1 MKSFKFSTMKFLKL
15 LSFLAVICLINSCSK
30 DVMLEPQNDDSSI
43 SGDLLKSG
51 KMSLNIAVVSD
62 IHYLAASLLRNDA
75 ANGAAFQNYL
85 AADPKLIEYSIPIL
99 DKVVSELEREK
110 PDILLI
116 PGDLTKDG
124 EKLSHLA
131 VAKILHRLACE
142 GIKVFVIP
150 GNHDINNPQSKGYRG
165 QNSYETGTVS
175 PERFAAIY
183 DEFGYRNAKYR
194 DPHSLSYICQ
204 VKRDLWILGI
214 DDCKYDQNIGATV
227 PEVSGKIRSETMHWI
242 KDKMKNAKKEKVT
255 VLAMMHHGIMEHYN
269 GQEQLDPGYVV
280 DDWQSVAP
288 ELMEAGIQVF
298 FTGHYHANDITELQ
312 SNGKT
317 LYDIQTGSLV
327 STPSPYRLIK
337 YSGNALNIS
346 TAHVESIHARIPN
359 GLSFVDYSTLFHQQ
373 HFDGYFGYYLQLKGL
388 DGSTAAYF
396 APRFRNA
403 IMAHYAGDEKIT
415 GDEQLEVNELLG
427 VSEELWGAVMTLWT
441 DLPPIDNE
449 LRLELN

>member
-1 MKSFKFSTMKFLKL
+1 MKLFKFSTMKYLKL

-30 DVMLEPQNDDSSI
+30 DVMMEPQTDGSTNSN
-43 SGDLLKSG
+43 DLLKSG

-62 IHYLAASLLRNDA
+62 IHYLAASLMRNDA
-75 ANGAAFQNYL
+75 ANGAAFQAYL

-99 DKVVSELEREK
+99 DEVVSKLEREK

-131 VAKILHRLACE
+131 VAKILHRLASE

-165 QNSYETGTVS
+165 QNSYNTENVS

-183 DEFGYRNAKYR
+183 DEFGYWNAKYR

-204 VKRDLWILGI
+204 VKSDLWILGI
-214 DDCKYDQNIGATV
+214 DDCKYDQNVGASEPV
-227 PEVSGKIRSETMHWI
+227 VSGKIKPETMHWI
-242 KDKMKNAKKEKVT
+242 KEKMKIANKAKVN
-255 VLAMMHHGIMEHYN
+255 VLAMMHHGIMEHYI

-280 DDWQSVAP
+280 DDWQTVAP

-317 LYDIQTGSLV
+317 LYDIETGSLV
-327 STPSPYRLIK
+327 STPSPYRLMK
-337 YSGNALNIS
+337 YTGNALNIR
-346 TAHVESIHARIPN
+346 TERVESIHAKIPN
-359 GLSFVDYSTLFHQQ
+359 GLSFVEYSTLFHQQ

-388 DGSTAAYF
+388 DESAAAYF

-403 IMAHYAGDEKIT
+403 IMAHYAGDEQIT
-415 GDEQLEVNELLG
+415 PDEQLQVDELLG
-427 VSEELWGAVMTLWT
+427 VSQELWGAVMTLWK
-441 DLPPIDNE
+441 DLPPMDNKI
-449 LRLELN
+449 LLDLK